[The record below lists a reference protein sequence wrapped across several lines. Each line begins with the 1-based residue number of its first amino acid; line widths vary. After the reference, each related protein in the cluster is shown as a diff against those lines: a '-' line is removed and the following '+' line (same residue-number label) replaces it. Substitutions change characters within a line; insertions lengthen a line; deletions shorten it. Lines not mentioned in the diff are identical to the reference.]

1 MTGVLDFGIGN
12 IASIL
17 NMIECV
23 HGKGM
28 AVHTAEEL
36 ALCKRLILPGVGAFD
51 AGMSL
56 LNLSGMR
63 NALDK
68 AVANGIPL
76 LGICLG
82 MQMLG
87 LSSEEGDAQGLGYIP
102 FRLLSWLV
110 LHSFHQT
117 ERARKAICAMIFS
130 GIASEV
136 FMVIAYFGY
145 EAVIMGTGLGA
156 AAGIPGNIGQ
166 GICGIIVSCI
176 LTPALSRIR
185 VFGRRVEEL
194 RK

>member
-117 ERARKAICAMIFS
+117 ERARKAICAMIF
-130 GIASEV
+130 
-136 FMVIAYFGY
+136 FG
-145 EAVIMGTGLGA
+145 
-156 AAGIPGNIGQ
+156 NCIGSVY
-166 GICGIIVSCI
+166 GDCI
-176 LTPALSRIR
+176 LWIRSRSHGHRAWGSSRHPGEHWTGNMWNHRIMHPDTGSFKNPC
-185 VFGRRVEEL
+185 VWSAG
-194 RK
+194 

>member
-51 AGMSL
+51 TGMSL

-63 NALDK
+63 DALDK

-87 LSSEEGDAQGLGYIP
+87 LSSEEVPLAGSFAQNSSHGLEQCKP
-102 FRLLSWLV
+102 EQSRSSADCRLRSGCTV
-110 LHSFHQT
+110 LFCS
-117 ERARKAICAMIFS
+117 
-130 GIASEV
+130 
-136 FMVIAYFGY
+136 
-145 EAVIMGTGLGA
+145 
-156 AAGIPGNIGQ
+156 
-166 GICGIIVSCI
+166 
-176 LTPALSRIR
+176 
-185 VFGRRVEEL
+185 
-194 RK
+194 

>member
-68 AVANGIPL
+68 AVANGIP
-76 LGICLG
+76 
-82 MQMLG
+82 
-87 LSSEEGDAQGLGYIP
+87 
-102 FRLLSWLV
+102 
-110 LHSFHQT
+110 
-117 ERARKAICAMIFS
+117 
-130 GIASEV
+130 
-136 FMVIAYFGY
+136 
-145 EAVIMGTGLGA
+145 
-156 AAGIPGNIGQ
+156 
-166 GICGIIVSCI
+166 
-176 LTPALSRIR
+176 
-185 VFGRRVEEL
+185 
-194 RK
+194 